1 MAAKSDV
8 APDAETGDGA
18 NEASGTKAQ
27 FIANFS
33 HELRTPLNAIIGF
46 AEMMR
51 DQSFGPLGHEKYVEY
66 NGIIHASGQHLLSI
80 IDGILDISK
89 VEAGKMT
96 LNEDSFDLADVAR
109 RAGGLIGS
117 VAQQSGVRL
126 VLPPQ
131 TPVVLTGDER
141 LVLQIVL
148 NLLSNA
154 VKFTP
159 QGGTVSVDIR
169 TPANGDTELSVR
181 DTGIGIAPEHI
192 QHVMTPF
199 AQVEGAQL
207 RSFKGTGLGL
217 PLVKSFAE
225 LHGGTFALDSKV
237 GQGTTA
243 TVTFPA
249 SRRVRT

>member
-1 MAAKSDV
+1 MSAKTDAAP
-8 APDAETGDGA
+8 APDTGDGA
-18 NEASGTKAQ
+18 KEASGTKAQ

-66 NGIIHASGQHLLSI
+66 NGIIHASGQHLLAI

-96 LNEDSFDLADVAR
+96 LNEDAFDLTDVAR
-109 RAGGLIGS
+109 RAGGLIQS
-117 VAQQSGVRL
+117 LAEKSGVRL

-131 TPVVLTGDER
+131 TPVVLLGDER

-159 QGGTVSVDIR
+159 HGGTVSVDIR
-169 TPANGDTELSVR
+169 TPANGDTELSVT
-181 DTGIGIAPEHI
+181 DTGIGIAAEHI
-192 QHVMTPF
+192 DHVMRPF
-199 AQVEGAQL
+199 TQVDSAQH

-225 LHGGTFALDSKV
+225 LHAGTFALASKV
-237 GQGTTA
+237 GAGTTA
-243 TVTFPA
+243 TVTFPS
-249 SRRVRT
+249 SRRVRE